1 MKWLAIYMFGF
12 VLFIGAVFTGL
23 LKWGIIQK
31 IGWKWTAIGLV
42 AALGIGLMFS
52 VSAANSRGSININ
65 K

>member
-1 MKWLAIYMFGF
+1 MLGF
-12 VLFIGAVFTGL
+12 VLFIGAVFAGL

-42 AALGIGLMFS
+42 AALGMGLMFS
-52 VSAANSRGSININ
+52 VSAANSRGSVNIT

>member
-1 MKWLAIYMFGF
+1 MKWLAIYMYGF
-12 VLFIGAVFTGL
+12 VLFIGAVFAGL
-23 LKWGIIQK
+23 LRWGIIQK

-52 VSAANSRGSININ
+52 VSAANSRGSINID